1 MKITA
6 DNRGEILDLT
16 IKAGTRL
23 GGLMA
28 ADVLAIQYFG
38 PEAEVKRYVCSVT
51 PQTIDYGQRV
61 TLWSMHIYYRTNG
74 NCESPFKTEERLSD
88 D

>member
-28 ADVLAIQYFG
+28 ADILAIQYFG
-38 PEAEVKRYVCSVT
+38 PEADVKRYVCSVT
-51 PQTIDYGQRV
+51 PEATTFDQRV
-61 TLWSMHIYYRTNG
+61 TMWSMHIYYRIKSGWEGPYNE
-74 NCESPFKTEERLSD
+74 NE
-88 D
+88 